1 MGLSAPAVAYWGKPP
16 LCSND
21 TRSGKR
27 LASFVLPFSHWV
39 FHHAPLRFA
48 PGIFFFGAAVGRQ
61 SAAVANMKGDIFM
74 AKTNKSTALY
84 PHPFSK
90 AYWIDAAA
98 EMKDIKMLVITALMI
113 ALRIALKPFAIY
125 IGPQMAIQT
134 ATLATALGA
143 MIFGP
148 VLAIPAAIISDTVG
162 FIIFP
167 TGDYFLPFML
177 TEIAST
183 MIYALCLYRA
193 KPNATRVIIARFLI
207 CFAVNV
213 VLQQLIFAWQYTYM
227 GNPDKAKDSIMGIM
241 TAARLF
247 KNLFFFP
254 IESIVITLFLK
265 VLVPITSRARLTYG
279 GKTGLDFTKKQVVA
293 LVVLLVIGIG
303 SAVGYLNYYYNNN
316 SVTKDYSAEEVV
328 EMNHLM
334 HDIILQE
341 DPEVPAE
348 DTLAVIE
355 YAAKPFFGKQ
365 TTYTV
370 ALYQAKEDAS
380 ITESMWSYKKTPA
393 SKDETL
399 ERVATV
405 TVVTDNDS
413 GDVLSYE
420 SEPAE

>member
-1 MGLSAPAVAYWGKPP
+1 
-16 LCSND
+16 
-21 TRSGKR
+21 
-27 LASFVLPFSHWV
+27 
-39 FHHAPLRFA
+39 
-48 PGIFFFGAAVGRQ
+48 
-61 SAAVANMKGDIFM
+61 M
-74 AKTNKSTALY
+74 AKTVKSTALY

-90 AYWIDAAA
+90 AYWRDAAA

-148 VLAIPAAIISDTVG
+148 VVAIPAAMVSDTIG
-162 FIIFP
+162 FMIFP

-193 KPNATRVIIARFLI
+193 KPSATRVIIARFLI
-207 CFAVNV
+207 CFAINV
-213 VLQQLIFAWQYTYM
+213 VLQQFIFAWQYTYM
-227 GNPDKAKDSIMGIM
+227 GNPEKAKESIMGIM

-265 VLVPITSRARLTYG
+265 VLIPITSRARLTYG
-279 GKTGLDFTKKQVVA
+279 GKTGLDFTKKQIVI
-293 LVVLLVIGIG
+293 LVILLVIGIG
-303 SAVGYLNYYYNNN
+303 SSVGYLNYYYNNN
-316 SVTKDYSAEEVV
+316 SVTKDYSAEEVI
-328 EMNHLM
+328 EMNHQM
-334 HDIILQE
+334 HDIIV
-341 DPEVPAE
+341 DNDDVDA
-348 DTLAVIE
+348 DRTLAVIE
-355 YAAKPFFGKQ
+355 YASKPFFGKD

-380 ITESMWSYKKTPA
+380 ITDSMWSYKKTPA

-399 ERVATV
+399 ERLATV
-405 TVVTDNDS
+405 TIVTENKT
-413 GDVLSYE
+413 GEVLSYGSKPVE
-420 SEPAE
+420 

>member
-1 MGLSAPAVAYWGKPP
+1 
-16 LCSND
+16 
-21 TRSGKR
+21 
-27 LASFVLPFSHWV
+27 
-39 FHHAPLRFA
+39 
-48 PGIFFFGAAVGRQ
+48 
-61 SAAVANMKGDIFM
+61 M

-90 AYWIDAAA
+90 AYWRDAAA
-98 EMKDIKMLVITALMI
+98 EMKDIKMLVITALMV

-148 VLAIPAAIISDTVG
+148 VMAIPAAIISDTIG

-207 CFAVNV
+207 CFAINV
-213 VLQQLIFAWQYTYM
+213 VLQQFIFAWQYTYM
-227 GNPDKAKDSIMGIM
+227 GNPEKAKDSIMGIM

-265 VLVPITSRARLTYG
+265 VLVPITSRMRLTYG
-279 GKTGLDFTKKQVVA
+279 GKTGLDFTKKQIIA

-303 SAVGYLNYYYNNN
+303 SSVAYLNYYYNNN
-316 SVTKDYSAEEVV
+316 SVTKDYSAEEVIQ
-328 EMNHLM
+328 MNHEL
-334 HDIILQE
+334 HEVIVQQE
-341 DPEVPAE
+341 PDVDAGN
-348 DTLAVIE
+348 TLAVIE
-355 YAAKPFFGKQ
+355 YAAKPFFGED

-370 ALYQAKEDAS
+370 ALYQAKEGNE
-380 ITESMWSYKKTPA
+380 ITEKMWSYKKTPA

-405 TVVTDNDS
+405 TVVIENKT
-413 GDVLSYE
+413 GDILSYG
-420 SEPAE
+420 SEPVE